1 MAHKLGLIHANV
13 DWLLEFAY
21 SRYVLGV
28 HVPLPGNSAQSFT
41 EDKKPQPME
50 IDTSDSLLVQTL
62 KRLFPE
68 YSLPSNFDQAYEVAQ
83 THLNPLELQRV
94 SADPEML
101 KMLVSA
107 LLS

>member
-13 DWLLEFAY
+13 DWLLEF
-21 SRYVLGV
+21 
-28 HVPLPGNSAQSFT
+28 AQSFT